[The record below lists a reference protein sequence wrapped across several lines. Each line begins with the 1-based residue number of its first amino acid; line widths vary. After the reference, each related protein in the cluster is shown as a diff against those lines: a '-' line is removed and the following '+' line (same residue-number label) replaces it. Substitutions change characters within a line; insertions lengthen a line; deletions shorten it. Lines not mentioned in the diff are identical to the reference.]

1 MEIAIGI
8 PDYSCLFLSEADKKQ
23 RRTAFPP
30 PPTCKLT
37 HWSGGRGCN
46 QGVGEQGRHLRKDG
60 EQHWLY
66 KPSRQEMAVSLI
78 HCIA

>member
-23 RRTAFPP
+23 RRMTAPP
-30 PPTCKLT
+30 HKLT

-46 QGVGEQGRHLRKDG
+46 QGVGEQGGSPEGRGGAD
-60 EQHWLY
+60 
-66 KPSRQEMAVSLI
+66 SSIEMLTEDRRGRPA
-78 HCIA
+78 CP

>member
-1 MEIAIGI
+1 M
-8 PDYSCLFLSEADKKQ
+8 
-23 RRTAFPP
+23 TTTHT
-30 PPTCKLT
+30 PTHKLT

-46 QGVGEQGRHLRKDG
+46 QGVGEQGSHLRKDG